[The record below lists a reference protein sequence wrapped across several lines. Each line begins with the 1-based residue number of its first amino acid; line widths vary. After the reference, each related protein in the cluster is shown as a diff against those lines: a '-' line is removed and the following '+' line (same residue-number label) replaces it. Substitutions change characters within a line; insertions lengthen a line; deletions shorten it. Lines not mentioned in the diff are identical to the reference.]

1 MQRATEHTKEIE
13 VFANQARFYLPN
25 DADIIFSL
33 RLAENKAAGKFYIFC
48 DTELVHSG
56 RFIDDSPLPY
66 EFNCAKI
73 SKSRVFVIFRFIHN
87 PPTRPNV
94 TVAYRKI
101 VCETDSQRETLQA
114 DDAQSIL
121 KLALD

>member
-1 MQRATEHTKEIE
+1 MQRATEHTQEIE
-13 VFANQARFYLPN
+13 VFANQARFYLPD

-33 RLAENKAAGKFYIFC
+33 RLAGSHAAGKFYIFC

-56 RFIDDSPLPY
+56 RFSDDSPLPF

-73 SKSRVFVIFRFIHN
+73 GKSPVFVIFRFIHN
-87 PPTRPNV
+87 PPLRPVV

-101 VCETDSQRETLQA
+101 VCETDSQRESLQGEE
-114 DDAQSIL
+114 AQSIL
-121 KLALD
+121 KLALN

>member
-13 VFANQARFYLPN
+13 VFANQARFYLPE
-25 DADIIFSL
+25 DADIIFSV
-33 RLAENKAAGKFYIFC
+33 RLAGSHAAGKFYIFC

-56 RFIDDSPLPY
+56 RFTDDSPLPL

-73 SKSRVFVIFRFIHN
+73 GASQVFVIFRFVHN
-87 PPTRPNV
+87 PPTRPVV

-101 VCETDSQRETLQA
+101 VCETDSQRETLQGEE
-114 DDAQSIL
+114 AQSIL
-121 KLALD
+121 KLAID